1 MSQDT
6 QQPAAQQPSFVSR
19 FLGKTVFIIAVGLV
33 AAGGVRF
40 YAEKLPPS
48 LDNALARLHATI
60 MQQWHMGDVV
70 PTAYQIPAV
79 AGAAT
84 MSMLFLLF
92 ALVFAKR
99 NPKTV
104 AFIVL
109 FVLGGGG
116 YAYYSPGIIGEKTYP
131 EFDNAIADLASL
143 SQPPEKAETKI
154 GKPVTI
160 ASGDTVCT
168 TQEYTAS
175 AKYDTMLVLDPTT
188 DVIYPG
194 ALIKGETIGTGEY
207 TPIVADRKPITIS
220 ASLENIRG
228 GIAADVESP
237 ALSSVR
243 SAIKKIL
250 NQEVTGSTAAR
261 NTFEIEEIHSAEQLQ
276 MAIGAN
282 YSYSGGVAS
291 VKAGFDFRTK
301 EKKSRY
307 LIKFMQSYYTV
318 DMDLPKTPSDLF
330 QSPQEIRLAM
340 LGSVSPM
347 YVASVTYGRMALVSI
362 ESDASESELQ
372 AALEASFSSGVHSG
386 ELDISGSHKQT
397 LAKSKIKGTII
408 GGSGADASAIR
419 NVDSLLSYIDRGGN
433 WSHESPAAPI
443 SYKLRYLSD
452 NSVGNIILAST
463 YKVRNCEKIERKA
476 RRYRVTL
483 EKLTCTMSDD
493 EGTGAD
499 NAIDVMGVLTGTAV
513 NYSGNNRAVPT
524 TKTIWQIGRDA
535 SISMR
540 EYEGRGGTQ
549 NQNIDQAAIFEFDD
563 PDTNRSYIKLEG
575 TLIDADNPP
584 HNRDDVL
591 ARGVTAKLFLNEI
604 GAIPVLKTMHF
615 NSDHGKVQAHVQF
628 DLIR

>member
-1 MSQDT
+1 
-6 QQPAAQQPSFVSR
+6 
-19 FLGKTVFIIAVGLV
+19 
-33 AAGGVRF
+33 
-40 YAEKLPPS
+40 
-48 LDNALARLHATI
+48 
-60 MQQWHMGDVV
+60 
-70 PTAYQIPAV
+70 
-79 AGAAT
+79 
-84 MSMLFLLF
+84 MLFLLF

-154 GKPVTI
+154 GKPVI
-160 ASGDTVCT
+160 KIESGDTVCT

-220 ASLENIRG
+220 ASLENISG

-493 EGTGAD
+493 EGTGAG
-499 NAIDVMGVLTGTAV
+499 NAIDVFGSFIAIANKSSGRK
-513 NYSGNNRAVPT
+513 YSEERQLLWNRE
-524 TKTIWQIGRDA
+524 RDE

-540 EYEGRGGTQ
+540 EYHGNGGVRDLTLEQ
-549 NQNIDQAAIFEFDD
+549 SVVFKFDD
-563 PDTNRSYIKLEG
+563 PNLSSSSIVIRAFLK
-575 TLIDADNPP
+575 DADDPATFN
-584 HNRDDVL
+584 NQDDNLGGMVQIKVPL
-591 ARGVTAKLFLNEI
+591 KEI
-604 GAIPVLKTMHF
+604 GELLVTKNMHF
-615 NSDHGKVQAHVQF
+615 NSDHGRVQALLKFQA
-628 DLIR
+628 IRQ